1 MKVQGP
7 VKPRLPPLSDQA
19 RVKGPER
26 KEEAKATSGERVDVS
41 KLSKLLA
48 EARGPS
54 EPDAGRVQRLK
65 DAIQAGEFT
74 IDADR
79 IASAMVHEEV

>member
-1 MKVQGP
+1 MKIQGP
-7 VKPRLPPLSDQA
+7 GKPQLQPLTGQVP
-19 RVKGPER
+19 VKGG
-26 KEEAKATSGERVDVS
+26 AKDGVKAPTGERVEVS
-41 KLSKLLA
+41 NLSKLLA

-54 EPDAGRVQRLK
+54 EPDMARVQRLK

-79 IASAMVHEEV
+79 IASAMLNEEL

>member
-7 VKPRLPPLSDQA
+7 PKPRMQPLTAQT
-19 RVKGPER
+19 P
-26 KEEAKATSGERVDVS
+26 AKAGAKEGAKAASGERVEVS
-41 KLSKLLA
+41 NLSKLLA

-54 EPDAGRVQRLK
+54 EPDMARVQRLK
-65 DAIQAGEFT
+65 DAIQNGEFS

-79 IASAMVHEEV
+79 IASAMLHEEQ

>member
-7 VKPRLPPLSDQA
+7 GNPRLQPLAAQTPA
-19 RVKGPER
+19 KA
-26 KEEAKATSGERVDVS
+26 EAKEGAKAASGERVEVS
-41 KLSKLLA
+41 NMSKMLA

-54 EPDAGRVQRLK
+54 EPDMARVQRLK
-65 DAIQAGEFT
+65 DAIQNGEFT

-79 IASAMVHEEV
+79 IANAMLHEEQ